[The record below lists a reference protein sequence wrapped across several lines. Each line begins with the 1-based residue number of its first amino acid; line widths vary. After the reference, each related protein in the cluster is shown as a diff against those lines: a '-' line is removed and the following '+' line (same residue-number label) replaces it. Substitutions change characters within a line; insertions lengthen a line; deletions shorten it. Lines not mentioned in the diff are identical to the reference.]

1 MANPSK
7 KAVKTDNKLIKAK
20 PIRKSAGNNTA
31 ENKLIKAERL
41 KLIKE
46 YLLQGN
52 IRTPESV
59 TKFAEQ
65 LNCDKSLVYKYF
77 QEANAEIFK
86 DYPSFKNDYKKLIAA
101 RLEELY
107 DKTTQVR
114 DYKEAR
120 QNLTQLCKM
129 YGLTDPEEHKIM
141 DTTIKFS
148 FGDVVTPEDDI
159 KEE

>member
-1 MANPSK
+1 MASPSK
-7 KAVKTDNKLIKAK
+7 KGVAY
-20 PIRKSAGNNTA
+20 NTP
-31 ENKLIKAERL
+31 ENKLIKVERL

-59 TKFAEQ
+59 SKFAEQ
-65 LNCDKSLVYKYF
+65 FNCNKGLIYKYF
-77 QEANAEIFK
+77 QEVNAEIFK
-86 DYPSFKNDYKKLIAA
+86 DYPSFKNDYKRLIAA

-107 DKTTQVR
+107 DKTNQSR

-129 YGLTDPEEHKIM
+129 YGLTDPEEHKIV

-148 FGDVVTPEDDI
+148 FGGLND
-159 KEE
+159 EE

>member
-7 KAVKTDNKLIKAK
+7 
-20 PIRKSAGNNTA
+20 KSAGNNTA

-59 TKFAEQ
+59 NKFAEEF
-65 LNCDKSLVYKYF
+65 NCDKSLIYKYF
-77 QEANAEIFK
+77 QEVNAEIFK
-86 DYPSFKNDYKKLIAA
+86 DYPSFKSDYKKLIAA

-129 YGLTDPEEHKIM
+129 YGLTDPEEHKIV
-141 DTTIKFS
+141 DTTIKFT
-148 FGDVVTPEDDI
+148 FGDVITPEDDI